1 VHPSGIGS
9 DNLVVANLVVVE
21 LPLTQLGYHA
31 LLGRDVL
38 ALCDFHYGGR
48 LGTFALT
55 Y

>member
-1 VHPSGIGS
+1 MHPSGIGS